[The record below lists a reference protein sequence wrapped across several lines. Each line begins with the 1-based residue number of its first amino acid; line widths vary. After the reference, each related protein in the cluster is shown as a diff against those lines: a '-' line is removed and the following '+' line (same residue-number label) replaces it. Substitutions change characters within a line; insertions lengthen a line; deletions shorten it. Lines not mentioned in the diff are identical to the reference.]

1 MRGALCTICTELLDS
16 SRDVSALKCGHLF
29 HADCLAPWFSQSL
42 TCPQCRQKVTKAAVI
57 DKLFFSRPD
66 GDDSIVAESDA
77 AVELSRLSTRLEE
90 AQSKL
95 CVRDR
100 ELTKLSIEKLMVD
113 ECLEEAQSE
122 LCVRDRELTELDESF
137 RLCVVLTC
145 NFCPSL
151 CFCICVCDVNFPE

>member
-29 HADCLAPWFSQSL
+29 HADCLAPWLSQSL

-57 DKLFFSRPD
+57 HKLFFSRPD

-77 AVELSRLSTRLEE
+77 AVELSRLSTKLEQ

-95 CVRDR
+95 CVCDR
-100 ELTKLSIEKLMVD
+100 ELTRLAIEKSAV
-113 ECLEEAQSE
+113 E
-122 LCVRDRELTELDESF
+122 DRAKQLTENCRS
-137 RLCVVLTC
+137 CVVLMC
-145 NFCPSL
+145 NFCPFL
-151 CFCICVCDVNFPE
+151 CFCVCDVSFPE